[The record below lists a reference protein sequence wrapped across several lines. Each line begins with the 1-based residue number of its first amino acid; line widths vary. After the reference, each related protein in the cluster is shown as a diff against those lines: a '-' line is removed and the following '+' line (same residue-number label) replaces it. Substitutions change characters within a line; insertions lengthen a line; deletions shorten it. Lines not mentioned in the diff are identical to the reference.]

1 MSIRSVLNNTV
12 SSVKESI
19 SDILNKSKNNLS
31 DIMGPSSIHS
41 VDLPGKGFIGMSE
54 EGMNDLYA
62 AIRKYISNIEEVIDS
77 YNYEEVISGAYKGA
91 VKEKVTTFLESSKSL
106 LKGYVGTLNK
116 SIEEAQNA
124 YTTYKEAQEAIANN
138 AEADADQVRS
148 EANKIDI

>member
-12 SSVKESI
+12 SSMKDSI

-31 DIMGPSSIHS
+31 DMMGPSSIHS
-41 VDLPGKGFIGMSE
+41 VELPGKGFVGMSE

-62 AIRKYISNIEEVIDS
+62 EIRKYINSIEEVIDS
-77 YNYEEVISGAYKGA
+77 YNYEEVLSGAYKGA
-91 VKEKVTTFLESSKSL
+91 VREKVNTFLESSKAL

-124 YTTYKEAQEAIANN
+124 FITYKEATEAIAND
-138 AEADADQVRS
+138 AETDAEQVRS
-148 EANKIDI
+148 EANKIDL